1 MLAAQQPIRWQ
12 SQDYGASISGYVHV
26 GKTTSNGLEIP
37 FAISPVAAAVA
48 KAAADEQ
55 EELELAN
62 IRDKIAHFA
71 YLPFFNRGR
80 SSFKQPQDTTHQR
93 TKSVALAV
101 FSVPQSH
108 T

>member
-71 YLPFFNRGR
+71 IGGSLLACALG
-80 SSFKQPQDTTHQR
+80 
-93 TKSVALAV
+93 VAAIFVL
-101 FSVPQSH
+101 
-108 T
+108 